1 MNSLIQ
7 LKTLG
12 SRGRNPARS
21 LPLRRGFLLI
31 RLILVCFAFAPQMR
45 AASCHQ
51 VINGGGNL
59 APPPHGGYCNFTTAE
74 GTSAL
79 FHLNDGLGNTALGWF
94 SLFNN
99 TTASFNTG
107 VGAGTLMGNN
117 ADQNTAVGAGA
128 LLTNT
133 EGSNNVAVG
142 SQALFSNTLGHD
154 NTAVGSEALFH
165 NIGDQVQ
172 ELGSS
177 NSALGH
183 QALFG
188 NTIGHH
194 NTGVGDGALSTNE
207 QGVRNTAIG
216 ANALAQ
222 GSGNQNTAI
231 GDEALVLNASGSDNT
246 AIGQAALAN
255 NPTGSQ
261 NIALGRGAGA
271 NLSTGDNNIDI
282 GNFGVNGDANT
293 IRVGDDTHMRTFI
306 AGIRAVPVTGTGVV
320 VASDGQLGVA
330 PSTQQFKDDIKPMDK
345 ASEAILALKPVTFHY
360 KKEVDPHG
368 IPQFGLVAE
377 EVEKVN
383 PDLVACDRKGKPY
396 TVRYDAVNAML
407 LNEFLKEHK
416 KTEKLEATVASL
428 IATVKE
434 QAAQIQKVSA
444 QLEASKTAPQ
454 VVNNP

>member
-133 EGSNNVAVG
+133 DGFQNNAIGVA
-142 SQALFSNTLGHD
+142 
-154 NTAVGSEALFH
+154 
-165 NIGDQVQ
+165 
-172 ELGSS
+172 
-177 NSALGH
+177 
-183 QALFG
+183 
-188 NTIGHH
+188 
-194 NTGVGDGALSTNE
+194 ALSHNVT
-207 QGVRNTAIG
+207 GSFNTAIG
-216 ANALAQ
+216 ANAL
-222 GSGNQNTAI
+222 GSSTGSLNTALGI
-231 GDEALVLNASGSDNT
+231 NAGLNLT
-246 AIGQAALAN
+246 
-255 NPTGSQ
+255 
-261 NIALGRGAGA
+261 
-271 NLSTGDNNIDI
+271 TGDNNIYI
-282 GNFGVNGDANT
+282 GNLGVDGESNT
-293 IRVGDDTHMRTFI
+293 IRIGGDTGAGSQTATFI
-306 AGIRAVPVTGTGVV
+306 AGVSGTAVVGDPVV
-320 VASDGQLGVA
+320 VDANGQLGTA
-330 PSTQQFKDDIKPMDK
+330 TSSARFKTDIKPMDK
-345 ASEAILALKPVTFHY
+345 TSEAILALKPVSFQY
-360 KKEVDPHG
+360 KSDSNG
-368 IPQFGLVAE
+368 MPQFGLIAE
-377 EVEKVN
+377 EVAKVN
-383 PDLVACDRKGKPY
+383 PDLVVRDRKGEIY
-396 TVRYDAVNAML
+396 SVRYEAVNAML
-407 LNEFLKEHK
+407 LNEFLKAHRRMK
-416 KTEKLEATVASL
+416 QQEAM
-428 IATVKE
+428 IERQQE
-434 QAAQIQKVSA
+434 QIDALTKGLQKVSA
-444 QLEASKTAPQ
+444 QLEASKPAPQ

>member
-133 EGSNNVAVG
+133 DGFQNNAIGVAALSHNVTGSFNQVMGAF
-142 SQALFSNTLGHD
+142 ALDSNLDGASNIVIGDTAFHD
-154 NTAVGSEALFH
+154 NVSGSFNTVIGDLARAGVEGDDNIYIGAAAGLPGGGSESGTIR
-165 NIGDQVQ
+165 IGDPSLV
-172 ELGSS
+172 
-177 NSALGH
+177 
-183 QALFG
+183 
-188 NTIGHH
+188 
-194 NTGVGDGALSTNE
+194 STCY
-207 QGVRNTAIG
+207 
-216 ANALAQ
+216 
-222 GSGNQNTAI
+222 
-231 GDEALVLNASGSDNT
+231 
-246 AIGQAALAN
+246 
-255 NPTGSQ
+255 
-261 NIALGRGAGA
+261 
-271 NLSTGDNNIDI
+271 
-282 GNFGVNGDANT
+282 
-293 IRVGDDTHMRTFI
+293 I
-306 AGIRAVPVTGTGVV
+306 AGIVGQSATGGSQVFID
-320 VASDGQLGVA
+320 ADGKLGTLTSSVR
-330 PSTQQFKDDIKPMDK
+330 FKEHIRPMDK
-345 ASEAILALKPVTFHY
+345 ASETLFALNPVTFCY
-360 KKEVDPHG
+360 KKDIDAKG
-368 IPQFGLVAE
+368 TPQFGLVAE
-377 EVEKVN
+377 EVAKVN
-383 PDLVACDRKGKPY
+383 PNLVINDRDGKPY
-396 TVRYDAVNAML
+396 TVRYEAVNAML
-407 LNEFLKEHK
+407 LNEFLKAHRRMK
-416 KTEKLEATVASL
+416 QQEAM
-428 IATVKE
+428 IERQQE
-434 QAAQIQKVSA
+434 QIDALTKGLQKVSA
-444 QLEASKTAPQ
+444 QLEASKPAPQ